1 MSHEGEE
8 DLLEYS
14 DNEQE
19 IQVEASKANEAAA
32 GEATESGETAG
43 DADKKGSYV
52 GIHSTG
58 FKDFLLKPELSR
70 AIIDCGFEHPSEGM
84 SAYLF

>member
-19 IQVEASKANEAAA
+19 LQVEASKAAEAGTDAK
-32 GEATESGETAG
+32 ESGEPTG

-70 AIIDCGFEHPSEGM
+70 AIIDLSLIHI
-84 SAYLF
+84 